1 MPPGWV
7 HLVDLSLA
15 TAIGAGAAYSMFRLY
30 ASTEEARRAQMSE
43 FVKLLLDQVTKRQDE
58 LITEIKELRTAAT
71 ALRDEI
77 RHGRRGG

>member
-1 MPPGWV
+1 LTPAWV

-30 ASTEEARRAQMSE
+30 ASTEEARRGQMGE

-58 LITEIKELRTAAT
+58 LIAEVKELRLAAQ

-77 RHGRRGG
+77 RHGRR